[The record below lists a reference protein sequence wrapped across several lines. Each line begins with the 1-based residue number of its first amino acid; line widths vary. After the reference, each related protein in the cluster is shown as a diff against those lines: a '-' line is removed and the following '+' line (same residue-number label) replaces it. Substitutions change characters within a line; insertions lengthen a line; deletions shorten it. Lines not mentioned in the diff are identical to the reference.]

1 MCMHA
6 CLLACCR
13 APIAGDCA
21 AAARAP
27 DHRCALGPP
36 APVPPCLQGQ
46 LLAGWLEYQRK
57 NTWACVTWLTYS
69 GYWMG

>member
-1 MCMHA
+1 MHA
-6 CLLACCR
+6 CLLAAALPSPATVPPR
-13 APIAGDCA
+13 RLFPIT
-21 AAARAP
+21 AARSG
-27 DHRCALGPP
+27 RLPP
-36 APVPPCLQGQ
+36 CPLCLQGQ